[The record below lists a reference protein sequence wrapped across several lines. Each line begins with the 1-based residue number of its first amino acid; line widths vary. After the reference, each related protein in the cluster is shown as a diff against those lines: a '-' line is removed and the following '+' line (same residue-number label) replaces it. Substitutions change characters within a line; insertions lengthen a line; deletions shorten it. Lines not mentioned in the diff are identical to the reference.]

1 MINAKKSHGI
11 TVFKKSFALMDSC
24 VLRVNGSEIEI
35 KDNVRNLGVIL
46 NRTLSWDDHINFTK
60 KIYSGL
66 RTLTTQRA
74 LTPQAPRLKLVQS
87 LIIPHFTYCDVLFA
101 HLAYESNVELNVAC
115 KKLQLAHNSCIRYIY
130 GLR

>member
-1 MINAKKSHGI
+1 
-11 TVFKKSFALMDSC
+11 MDSC

-46 NRTLSWDDHINFTK
+46 NRTLSSDDHINFTIK

-87 LIIPHFTYCDVLFA
+87 LIIPHIVMFYL
-101 HLAYESNVELNVAC
+101 L
-115 KKLQLAHNSCIRYIY
+115 I
-130 GLR
+130 